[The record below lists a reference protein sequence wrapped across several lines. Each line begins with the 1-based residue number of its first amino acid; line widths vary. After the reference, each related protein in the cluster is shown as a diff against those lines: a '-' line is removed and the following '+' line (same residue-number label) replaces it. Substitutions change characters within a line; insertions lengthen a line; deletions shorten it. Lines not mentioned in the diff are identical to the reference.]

1 MTMSLKEIVDRRLK
15 VLNLGP
21 IEAATQGGLERTF
34 IRDIVEGKK
43 KRVLD
48 YSKLADAL
56 GLDADAIARGQYR
69 EKGLEAPPSSKLRT
83 VRVAAHVQA
92 GYWAE
97 NWEWPY
103 DEQYDVA
110 VPADEFLSQVELFA
124 AETRGPSMNR
134 RWPEGTVVVF
144 TNVIETEES
153 PQIGKRYVV
162 ERRRANGD
170 LEHTVKLLHQ
180 DADGRYWLVPEST
193 DPVFQQ
199 PIPVDEDS
207 QGGDFEV
214 RIVGRVRYAVTR
226 E

>member
-1 MTMSLKEIVDRRLK
+1 MSLKEIVDRRLK
-15 VLNLGP
+15 ILNLGP

-43 KRVLD
+43 RRVLD
-48 YSKLADAL
+48 YTKLADAL
-56 GLDADAIARGQYR
+56 GLDAEAISRGQYR
-69 EKGLEAPPSSKLRT
+69 EKGLEATTNSDLRT
-83 VRVAAHVQA
+83 IRVAAHVQA

-110 VPADEFLSQVELFA
+110 VPADPALAQFQLFA

-153 PQIGKRYVV
+153 PVAGKRYVV

-170 LEHTVKLLHQ
+170 VEHTVKLLHQ
-180 DADGRYWLVPEST
+180 DRDGRFWLIPESN
-193 DPVFQQ
+193 DPVYQE
-199 PIPVDEDS
+199 PIPVDVEVD
-207 QGGDFEV
+207 GGEFEV

>member
-1 MTMSLKEIVDRRLK
+1 MTLKEIVDRRLK

-21 IEAATQGGLERTF
+21 VEAATQNQLERTY

-48 YSKLADAL
+48 YTRLADAL
-56 GLDADAIARGQYR
+56 GLDAEAIARGEYR
-69 EKGLEAPPSSKLRT
+69 EKGLEPTAAPGLRM

-97 NWEWPY
+97 TWEWPY
-103 DEQYDVA
+103 DEQYEVA
-110 VPADEFLSQVELFA
+110 VPADAFLAQVQLHA

-134 RWPEGTVVVF
+134 RWPEKTVVVF

-153 PQIGKRYVV
+153 PMVGKRYVV

-180 DADGRYWLVPEST
+180 DNEGRFWLVPEST
-193 DPVFQQ
+193 DPLFQQ
-199 PIPVDEDS
+199 PIPIDMDE
-207 QGGDFEV
+207 QGGEFEV
-214 RIVGRVRYAVTR
+214 RIVGRVRYAVSR